1 MRLPRFRKA
10 ARSDELSC
18 RELVR
23 LVTDYLEGA
32 LSENDV
38 YRFDAHLASCDGCTT
53 YLAQVRDT
61 IRITGTL
68 TEESLVAEARD
79 ELLAA
84 FRTWKHDRDENSSP
98 S

>member
-1 MRLPRFRKA
+1 MRLPRFRKRA
-10 ARSDELSC
+10 TQPDELTC

-32 LSENDV
+32 LSESDRR
-38 YRFDAHLASCDGCTT
+38 RFEAHLTDCDGCTT
-53 YLAQVRDT
+53 YLAQVRAT

-68 TEESLVAEARD
+68 TEDSLEPGDRD

-84 FRTWKHDRDENSSP
+84 FRTWKHARE
-98 S
+98 

>member
-1 MRLPRFRKA
+1 MKLPRFREKTIPP
-10 ARSDELSC
+10 DELTC

-32 LSENDV
+32 LSETDV
-38 YRFDAHLASCDGCTT
+38 DRFDAHLSKCDACTT

-68 TEESLVAEARD
+68 TEESLAPEARD
-79 ELLAA
+79 ELVAA
-84 FRTWKHDRDENSSP
+84 FRTWKHERE
-98 S
+98 

>member
-1 MRLPRFRKA
+1 MRLPSFRKRT
-10 ARSDELSC
+10 ARSDELTC

-23 LVTDYLEGA
+23 LVTDYLEGE
-32 LSENDV
+32 LPETDRR
-38 YRFDAHLASCDGCTT
+38 RFDAHLTTCDGCTT

-68 TEESLVAEARD
+68 TEESLAPQARD

-84 FRTWKHDRDENSSP
+84 FRTWKYERE
-98 S
+98 

>member
-1 MRLPRFRKA
+1 MRLPRLRKRA
-10 ARSDELSC
+10 TRSDELSC

-23 LVTDYLEGA
+23 LVTDYLAGA
-32 LSENDV
+32 LSETDV
-38 YRFDAHLASCDGCTT
+38 RRFDAPLTACDGCTT

-68 TEESLVAEARD
+68 TEESLVPEARD

-84 FRTWKHDRDENSSP
+84 FRTWKHDRD
-98 S
+98 

>member
-1 MRLPRFRKA
+1 MKRPRLRNRRD
-10 ARSDELSC
+10 RSDELTC

-32 LSENDV
+32 LSETDV
-38 YRFDAHLASCDGCTT
+38 GRFDAHLAKCDGCTT
-53 YLAQVRDT
+53 YLAQVRET

-68 TEESLVAEARD
+68 TEESLAQEARD

-84 FRTWKHDRDENSSP
+84 FRTWKHEHQ
-98 S
+98 

>member
-1 MRLPRFRKA
+1 MKLPRFRKKTIPP
-10 ARSDELSC
+10 DELTC

-32 LSENDV
+32 LSTTDV
-38 YRFDAHLASCDGCTT
+38 HRFDAHLTKCDGCTT
-53 YLAQVRDT
+53 YLAQVRET

-68 TEESLVAEARD
+68 TEESLTPEARD

-84 FRTWKHDRDENSSP
+84 FRTWKHERQ
-98 S
+98 

>member
-1 MRLPRFRKA
+1 MRLPRFRK
-10 ARSDELSC
+10 RNDGSSELTC

-23 LVTDYLEGA
+23 LVTDYLEGE
-32 LSENDV
+32 LPETDRR
-38 YRFDAHLASCDGCTT
+38 RFDDHLTKCDGCTT

-68 TEESLVAEARD
+68 TEESLAPQARD

-84 FRTWKHDRDENSSP
+84 FRTWKHERE
-98 S
+98 

>member
-1 MRLPRFRKA
+1 MKLPRFRN
-10 ARSDELSC
+10 RPHPPDELTC

-32 LSENDV
+32 LSEIDRR
-38 YRFDAHLASCDGCTT
+38 RFDAHLTKCDGCTT

-68 TEESLVAEARD
+68 DRESLAPQARD

-84 FRTWKHDRDENSSP
+84 FRTWKHERE
-98 S
+98 

>member
-1 MRLPRFRKA
+1 MKLPTLRKKA
-10 ARSDELSC
+10 TRSDELSC
-18 RELVR
+18 KELVR

-32 LSENDV
+32 LSETDV
-38 YRFDAHLASCDGCTT
+38 QRFDAHLTACDGCTT

-68 TEESLVAEARD
+68 TEASLVPEAQD

-84 FRTWKHDRDENSSP
+84 FRTWKHERD
-98 S
+98 